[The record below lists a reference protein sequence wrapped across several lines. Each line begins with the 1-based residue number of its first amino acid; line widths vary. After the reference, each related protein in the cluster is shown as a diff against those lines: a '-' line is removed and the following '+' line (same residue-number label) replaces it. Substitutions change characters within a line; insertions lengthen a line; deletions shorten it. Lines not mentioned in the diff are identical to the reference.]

1 MDKSHP
7 PAPKPSWQYTH
18 CPDDPPG
25 DADRAPQVFAVV
37 DECALRRPI
46 GEPSMMHQQLH
57 HVLGAAEQPHVTLWV
72 IPLAAE
78 AADSQR
84 LLIAAR

>member
-1 MDKSHP
+1 M
-7 PAPKPSWQYTH
+7 
-18 CPDDPPG
+18 
-25 DADRAPQVFAVV
+25 V